1 MGGAVLESRY
11 ESLFAELENAITDY
25 RGLRRQL
32 EGDGRNKH
40 SVQALQA
47 QIQKLK
53 AENRMLQERQEE
65 ICLRLN
71 DLLAQVNCW
80 ENEL

>member
-1 MGGAVLESRY
+1 MLESRY

-40 SVQALQA
+40 SAQALQA

>member
-1 MGGAVLESRY
+1 MVESCY

-32 EGDGRNKH
+32 EDDGRGKNTIPN
-40 SVQALQA
+40 LQA
-47 QIQKLK
+47 QIQNLK
-53 AENRMLQERQEE
+53 AENRMLRERQEK

-71 DLLAQVNCW
+71 AVLAEVNGW
-80 ENEL
+80 ESEL

>member
-1 MGGAVLESRY
+1 MGSAVLESRY

-32 EGDGRNKH
+32 EGDSRNKH

>member
-1 MGGAVLESRY
+1 MLESRY

-32 EGDGRNKH
+32 EGEGRNRH
-40 SVQALQA
+40 SMQALQA

-53 AENRMLQERQEE
+53 AENRVLQERQEE

-71 DLLAQVNCW
+71 ELLAEVNCW
-80 ENEL
+80 ENDL

>member
-1 MGGAVLESRY
+1 MLESRY

-25 RGLRRQL
+25 RGLRRQR
-32 EGDGRNKH
+32 EGDGRNRH
-40 SVQALQA
+40 SEQSLQA

-53 AENRMLQERQEE
+53 TENRMLQERQEE
-65 ICLRLN
+65 ICARLN
-71 DLLAQVNCW
+71 ELLAQVNCW